1 MYSSVDSRDIV
12 PGLGGYVMEVNRI
25 LPLEKLEVGSKEP
38 RGANNFGEI
47 FKSTLQKVNQ
57 LQLAADQATME
68 LAMGEDIDLH
78 QVMILTTR
86 ANLALEATMAV
97 RNKVL
102 DAYQEIMRMQV

>member
-1 MYSSVDSRDIV
+1 
-12 PGLGGYVMEVNRI
+12 MEINRI
-25 LPLEKLEVGSKEP
+25 LPLGKTEPAGGSET
-38 RGANNFGEI
+38 RGAGNFGEI
-47 FKSTLQKVNQ
+47 LKGAVEKVNQ
-57 LQLAADQATME
+57 MQLAADQATME

-78 QVMILTTR
+78 KVMILTTR